1 MSPCSLRMH
10 LLWISPCVP
19 DHLDV
24 CQRFVSWIIK
34 TMFSLRVIDT
44 WLHGVAWLAMRRTIE
59 IRLGSWSMIHPHA
72 VDFGRKEWQMIPFDF
87 VSRSDCLRSPPL
99 ESNKVLTSEEWRTR
113 VIQHNFKCRCFGTF
127 QLLDVHR
134 NNSWLCITW
143 IALAACDIRW
153 AACTPW
159 LLSVLSVLCYLVLSF
174 VSFICRC
181 WMTQRLESGDANC
194 KGLSLFWGVIA
205 LKRGSIEICT
215 SK

>member
-1 MSPCSLRMH
+1 MKADHVQEKQVETPALQSSSLKPDEASAHSPSCCVNPCRNLQQDYWSRLLAGSACSRLCQLFKAAAPAVMSPCSLRMH
-10 LLWISPCVP
+10 LLWISPCAP

-24 CQRFVSWIIK
+24 CQRVVSWIIK

-113 VIQHNFKCRCFGTF
+113 VIQH
-127 QLLDVHR
+127 H
-134 NNSWLCITW
+134 
-143 IALAACDIRW
+143 
-153 AACTPW
+153 
-159 LLSVLSVLCYLVLSF
+159 
-174 VSFICRC
+174 
-181 WMTQRLESGDANC
+181 
-194 KGLSLFWGVIA
+194 
-205 LKRGSIEICT
+205 
-215 SK
+215 